1 MGFAPTTVSL
11 PKLPVQRR
19 HLERTILA
27 LAQSALR
34 PLAVFAQRLWQHRV
48 LFDVFQT
55 CPMPNSPPSARRPSG
70 RHPNPVV
77 RTIALAQPLQWLG
90 RAWHDLT
97 RCGWVSLLHG
107 VVAAVGGALM
117 LLLAHQH
124 FWLLAGAFSGF
135 LLVAPILAT
144 SLYALSFA
152 LERGEQPRF
161 DMVLRTWL
169 NWRNGQLHPWTAT
182 HWRLMQFG
190 VLLAAAGTAW
200 VLVSAGLITLLA
212 PVPIATPLDFIT
224 HVVLAKQGFLFELWL
239 ALGGILVAPIFASA
253 VTTIPLLLDR
263 NVSIKAAVATSWQ
276 VVLANPIAL
285 ALWGALIMGLTLLG
299 FATLLVGLVLVL
311 PLLGHASWHAYR
323 DLLDVSGVP
332 KWEQR

>member
-1 MGFAPTTVSL
+1 M
-11 PKLPVQRR
+11 
-19 HLERTILA
+19 
-27 LAQSALR
+27 
-34 PLAVFAQRLWQHRV
+34 
-48 LFDVFQT
+48 
-55 CPMPNSPPSARRPSG
+55 
-70 RHPNPVV
+70 V
-77 RTIALAQPLQWLG
+77 RTVALAQPLQWLV
-90 RAWHDLT
+90 RAWRDLT
-97 RCGWVSLLHG
+97 RCGWVSLAHG
-107 VVAAVGGALM
+107 VAAAVGGGLM

-144 SLYALSFA
+144 SLYALSCA
-152 LERGEQPRF
+152 LERGDKPSF

-169 NWRNGQLHPWTAT
+169 NWRNGQLHAWTAT

-212 PVPIATPLDFIT
+212 PAPIATPLDFIT

-239 ALGGILVAPIFASA
+239 GLGGVLVAPIFASA

-263 NVSIKAAVATSWQ
+263 DVSIKAAVATSWQ
-276 VVLANPIAL
+276 VILANPFSM
-285 ALWGALIMGLTLLG
+285 ALWGALIMVLTLLG
-299 FATLLVGLVLVL
+299 FATLLLGLVLIL

-323 DLLDVSGVP
+323 DLLDVSGLP
-332 KWEQR
+332 EREQR